1 MWASAPTTTRATAY
15 ECAGDFYK
23 NSCIPPGGRSHPP
36 LPAAPDFGCGR
47 LTSVESPQTPCTRR
61 GCAGGSAF
69 FGTFLPCRTAERVRH
84 PPRPEKS
91 SSSRQDLQRSAAD
104 TARSVRPLRLCQ
116 AAFRHQ
122 RDRERE
128 TAYGWAQDTPKVGC
142 PRPGAVRAGIL
153 PDCRRKLACR
163 TRRQGHLAL
172 LFEQAAAAVRRGS
185 PAFRKTDNRLQS
197 PGASRYSSAAGSF
210 FSSSKPVMLHSVGEP
225 GGNGYRIMD
234 KPPFL

>member
-1 MWASAPTTTRATAY
+1 MFIQKILCRISGV
-15 ECAGDFYK
+15 CVG
-23 NSCIPPGGRSHPP
+23 GGRLCPP
-36 LPAAPDFGCGR
+36 APAPPDFGCGR
-47 LTSVESPQTPCTRR
+47 LTSVESPQTPCARR

-104 TARSVRPLRLCQ
+104 TARSVRPLRLYQ

-142 PRPGAVRAGIL
+142 PRPGAVRAGII

-197 PGASRYSSAAGSF
+197 PLAAQNPARAGTVPRRAP
-210 FSSSKPVMLHSVGEP
+210 FSLHQSP
-225 GGNGYRIMD
+225 
-234 KPPFL
+234 